1 MPLYDYHCDR
11 CDLEFEVSRSLKD
24 SDVPAMCPMCDV
36 KARRVFT
43 APMMTFTRG
52 AAAEA
57 APPSVPGGG
66 GGSRWSH
73 HGHSHGPGSSSHSH

>member
-1 MPLYDYHCDR
+1 MPLYDYHCDA
-11 CDLEFEVSRSLKD
+11 CQLEFEVSRSIKD

-36 KARRVFT
+36 QARRVFT

-57 APPSVPGGG
+57 APPSMPPS
-66 GGSRWSH
+66 GSRWSH